1 LCSAFFFQK
10 ETKREDAPPAAES
23 FLGLQGCALWVVT
36 LSLLKLPVNALSS
49 SRIENIS
56 LALLPS

>member
-1 LCSAFFFQK
+1 VLRFLF
-10 ETKREDAPPAAES
+10 TKRNKKGDAPPVAES

-49 SRIENIS
+49 IRIENIS
-56 LALLPS
+56 LALLQS